1 MKKVLVIGAIVL
13 VVVGLLW
20 LGFSGGGSDNSDNK
34 TGNKPP
40 PEVKWKGTMVLTT
53 DNAVVTFNGRAAHCE
68 ANEVGATGHFLLQV
82 TNYADQGLVCD
93 VLVKEGD
100 VAGYFPGDPDWL
112 QYPSAIPTVA
122 PQKAGSIPVRVIVPA
137 DTPDGK
143 YALEV
148 QVSKD
153 TQVFTCPVLITVN
166 KNKGTTV

>member
-1 MKKVLVIGAIVL
+1 VKKVAVIGVIVL
-13 VVVGLLW
+13 VAVGLLW
-20 LGFSGGGSDNSDNK
+20 LGFSGGNSDSSDNK

-82 TNYADQGLVCD
+82 TNYADQELVCE

-100 VAGYFPGDPDWL
+100 VAGYFPGETSWL
-112 QYPSAIPTVA
+112 RLPPIPTLA
-122 PQKAGSIPVRVIVPA
+122 PQKAGSIPVRVVVPTN
-137 DTPDGK
+137 TPDGK

-153 TQVFTCPVLITVN
+153 AQVFTCPVLITVN